1 MIAPYKELLNYDAVM
16 VAQSS
21 SLHIRRLNDL
31 STWGLLV
38 WQRQLSLQNGY
49 KMFAGLQHM
58 FHIYVFTVTQVTP
71 GKQGSRKNYE

>member
-1 MIAPYKELLNYDAVM
+1 MILSWFRNLLLSILGD
-16 VAQSS
+16 
-21 SLHIRRLNDL
+21 LNDL

-71 GKQGSRKNYE
+71 GKQGSRKNYV